1 MKLSFRKKKENNV
14 WNVNV
19 FQGLHGL
26 DEILEET
33 QYQEMFN
40 WCRRTF
46 NLLDNPKR
54 VIRSDYDTFQFVSER
69 DMNWFIVTW
78 STVDNP
84 KF

>member
-1 MKLSFRKKKENNV
+1 MKLSFRKKKENNI

-19 FQGLHGL
+19 FQEIHGL

-46 NLLDNPKR
+46 NLLDNPNR